1 VAAAPTAAVAPA
13 AFVPTFI
20 SDTVTYNI
28 TGKGSLKKTEAVE
41 RSAQS
46 KHEIQLRGKRFDYL
60 ATAGHLNIVDPNT
73 TDATASFFYVAY
85 TKDGAAGAASRP
97 VTFFY
102 NGGPGSS
109 SVWLHL
115 GSYGP
120 RRLDIDALNLYHPLP
135 GNVDGIV
142 PDFSFVDNEETLLDT
157 TDLVFVDAI
166 GTGYSQAVEPRTNL
180 YFWSVDTDAA
190 AFRDFVIRYLDA
202 NQRKSSPLY
211 LFGESYGGPRTAVL
225 SRLLTE
231 ANYLPAGI
239 VLQSPVLN
247 FNANCNHADP
257 TNLKNIPCAGFFPSY
272 AAVAA
277 YFEPSLIPVGKSLA
291 EYLEQDVPGYV
302 AGTYTPAWE
311 AYLASRKSHAT
322 TKVLDGIADTM
333 KTRFGVELKPQK
345 ANRPKPVAMGTPYN
359 PQPDTVYSTSMMF
372 PFEELSYYDARV
384 KVSSHSRWSKG
395 GDPAIT
401 LLNDSYAANIKDYLS
416 TQLNYAA
423 SSVYA
428 LHTDARSAWNFTHKI
443 NGKDSTGVLKK
454 ADTIPDLQG
463 ALRGNPNMKILAM
476 SGYHDLATPF
486 YQTKLDLDRLT
497 GKERDNLSVKNYEG
511 GHMIY
516 LTPASRVLARADLKV
531 FYGNN
536 SP

>member
-1 VAAAPTAAVAPA
+1 
-13 AFVPTFI
+13 
-20 SDTVTYNI
+20 VTYNV
-28 TGKGSLKKTEAVE
+28 TDKGSLKKTDAVE

-46 KHEIQLRGKRFDYL
+46 KHEIQLHGKRFDYL

-73 TDATASFFYVAY
+73 TDANASFFYVAY

-120 RRLDIDALNLYHPLP
+120 RRLDINALNLYHPLP
-135 GNVDGIV
+135 GDVTGVV
-142 PDFSFVDNEETLLDT
+142 PNFPFVDNEETLLDT

-180 YFWSVDTDAA
+180 DFWSVDTDAA

-239 VLQSPVLN
+239 VLQSPMLN
-247 FNANCNHADP
+247 LNASCTSDTSGSA
-257 TNLKNIPCAGFFPSY
+257 TKNIPCAGFFPSY

-277 YFEPSLIPVGKSLA
+277 HFKPSLILPGKSLA
-291 EYLEQDVPGYV
+291 EYLEQDVIAYV
-302 AGTYTPAWE
+302 AGTYKPAWE
-311 AYLASRKSHAT
+311 AYLASRKSPPT
-322 TKVLDGIADTM
+322 TKVLDDITVTM
-333 KTRFGVELKPQK
+333 KTRFGVELKPQT
-345 ANRPKPVAMGTPYN
+345 ANKMPMGTPYN
-359 PQPDTVYSTSMMF
+359 PQPDTVYSESMMF
-372 PFEELSYYDARV
+372 KGKELGRFDARV
-384 KVSSHSRWSKG
+384 AVDSHSRWAKE
-395 GDPAIT
+395 GDPAST
-401 LLNDSYAANIKDYLS
+401 LLNNSYAANIKDYLN

-428 LHTDARSAWNFTHKI
+428 LHTDASSAWNFTHKI
-443 NGKDSTGVLKK
+443 NGKNSMGVLGR
-454 ADTIPDLQG
+454 ADTVPDLQG

-497 GKERDNLSVKNYEG
+497 GKERDNLTLKNYEG
-511 GHMIY
+511 GHMVY
-516 LTPASRVLARADLKV
+516 LTPASRVQARGALKV
-531 FYGNN
+531 FYRNG